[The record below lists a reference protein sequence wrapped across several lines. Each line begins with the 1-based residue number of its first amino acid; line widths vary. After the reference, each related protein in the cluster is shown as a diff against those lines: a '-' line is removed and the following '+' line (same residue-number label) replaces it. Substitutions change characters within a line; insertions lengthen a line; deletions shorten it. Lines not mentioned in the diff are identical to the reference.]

1 MCLNSYVL
9 EYFLGKKTR
18 EKYPNK
24 NQDVNQIEAI
34 ILDYPFE
41 QKYEKSLKALKLI
54 KALVTNQDK
63 DSGKIEAKTGFSLK
77 SFGEKVEIK
86 INPKTNEV
94 LISSK
99 PSVPTTLFDYG
110 KNLENVQKILNYL
123 KKI

>member
-1 MCLNSYVL
+1 M
-9 EYFLGKKTR
+9 
-18 EKYPNK
+18 
-24 NQDVNQIEAI
+24 
-34 ILDYPFE
+34 DYPFE

-54 KALVTNQDK
+54 KAVVTNQDK
-63 DSGKIEAKTGFSLK
+63 NSGKIEAKTGFSLK

-99 PSVPTTLFDYG
+99 PSVSTTLFDYG

-123 KKI
+123 KNI